1 MNPRPSYL
9 SLLNASTANS
19 SGPSSAPAAS
29 PRRPPPHAPYSE
41 TNPLRNQTASSR
53 TSSFTQSPQ
62 GQPSSFNSK
71 AVIEAFGFPLSKRS
85 RLDKLGKLK
94 SVPFI
99 TIFFYE
105 MLCVTSFTPMSD
117 FKLRRVPFFES
128 LDIPPATTSNSTED
142 CLEYIEVQNTTE
154 PYSDEKAIPLIYKND
169 RWENLTA
176 NDVINMHQASHMLVH
191 FAKHLQTQQLKEN
204 YWDYFPAHFAH
215 LNSLPPR
222 KFQSIYSKVKRM
234 LKLPADVD
242 DAPMAPILRTCGDDS
257 DEGEDD
263 EDGTG
268 EDAEAGVEGEQGEE
282 CEDWE
287 NHEDGENW
295 ENGVKR
301 EYGKGKQVEEWE
313 VDDDEDYG

>member
-1 MNPRPSYL
+1 MPQQQTPLAPHQPLQLHPADLLHMPPTVKQPPSAIRLPALTLPVSLKVLKLSERELTAGIAILVESLNPAREL
-9 SLLNASTANS
+9 EDWAGT
-19 SGPSSAPAAS
+19 
-29 PRRPPPHAPYSE
+29 
-41 TNPLRNQTASSR
+41 
-53 TSSFTQSPQ
+53 F
-62 GQPSSFNSK
+62 
-71 AVIEAFGFPLSKRS
+71 
-85 RLDKLGKLK
+85 KLK

-117 FKLRRVPFFES
+117 FKSRCVPFFES

-142 CLEYIEVQNTTE
+142 CLEYIEVQNTTVAILARE

-169 RWENLTA
+169 RRENLTA
-176 NDVINMHQASHMLVH
+176 NDVINMRQASRMLVH

-204 YWDYFPAHFAH
+204 YWDYFSAHFAH
-215 LNSLPPR
+215 LNSLPPH
-222 KFQSIYSKVKRM
+222 
-234 LKLPADVD
+234 
-242 DAPMAPILRTCGDDS
+242 DS

-268 EDAEAGVEGEQGEE
+268 EDAEAGAEGEQGEK
-282 CEDWE
+282 CEDQE

-295 ENGVKR
+295 ENGVKW

-313 VDDDEDYG
+313 VDDDEDYV